1 MEKKNKCL
9 EILKTL
15 VSNMWYIVALVAI
28 IAIIFLMIAN
38 WGVVLAVIGKFLTI
52 LMPFILG
59 FFFACFINPL
69 VKRVH
74 SLLNR
79 MKPGKGAKIKKAFS
93 VIISYVVVIGV
104 ITVLLIYIIPQIKAS
119 IGELG
124 NTIQDGYQ
132 YMITHQKELNE
143 KIPFIGLGGGIEY
156 IKEFAYKK
164 IMSNGSEIIPY
175 VYHVS
180 SSLLTTSYNVL
191 MGLVISI
198 YIILDMKKLKRS
210 AKKVVY
216 ALSPKKKEQEVWE
229 TMKQCSHIFN
239 GFLIGKMID
248 SLIIGILCLIA
259 MSILKLPYALL
270 LSLIVCITNMIPY
283 FGPIIG
289 AIPGVMI
296 YLFIDIRYAF
306 IFALMILILQ
316 QFDGLYLGP
325 KILGD
330 QTGIKP
336 LWVIFGITVGGAY
349 FGVMGMFLGGGLCRM
364 LWGILCIVSA
374 GRTDGY
380 HDPQAVR
387 TEAGIPDSGAGRY
400 SADPGAGP
408 EE

>member
-1 MEKKNKCL
+1 MEKKSKCL

-79 MKPGKGAKIKKAFS
+79 IKPGKGAKIKKAFS

-164 IMSNGSEIIPY
+164 IMSNGSEILPY

-180 SSLLTTSYNVL
+180 SSLLTMSYNVL

-210 AKKVVY
+210 ARKVVY

-306 IFALMILILQ
+306 VFALMILILQ

-349 FGVMGMFLGGGLCRM
+349 FGVMGMFLG
-364 LWGILCIVSA
+364 V
-374 GRTDGY
+374 
-380 HDPQAVR
+380 PVVAVIMYLLQLFLDKKLKKKNIS
-387 TEAGIPDSGAGRY
+387 TFDSK
-400 SADPGAGP
+400 
-408 EE
+408 

>member
-104 ITVLLIYIIPQIKAS
+104 ITVLLIYIIPQIKES

-164 IMSNGSEIIPY
+164 IMSNGSEILPY

-210 AKKVVY
+210 ARKVVY
-216 ALSPKKKEQEVWE
+216 ALSPKKKEQEVWQ

-239 GFLIGKMID
+239 GFLIGIMID

-349 FGVMGMFLGGGLCRM
+349 FGVMGMFLG
-364 LWGILCIVSA
+364 V
-374 GRTDGY
+374 
-380 HDPQAVR
+380 PVVAVIMYLLQLFLDKKLKKKNIS
-387 TEAGIPDSGAGRY
+387 TFDSK
-400 SADPGAGP
+400 
-408 EE
+408 

>member
-38 WGVVLAVIGKFLTI
+38 WGVALAVIGKFLTI

-104 ITVLLIYIIPQIKAS
+104 ITVLLIYIIPQIKES

-164 IMSNGSEIIPY
+164 IMSNGSEILPY

-210 AKKVVY
+210 ARKVVY
-216 ALSPKKKEQEVWE
+216 ALSPKKKEQEVWQ

-349 FGVMGMFLGGGLCRM
+349 FGVMGMFLG
-364 LWGILCIVSA
+364 V
-374 GRTDGY
+374 
-380 HDPQAVR
+380 PVVAVIMYLLQLFLDKKLKKKNIS
-387 TEAGIPDSGAGRY
+387 TFDSK
-400 SADPGAGP
+400 
-408 EE
+408 

>member
-104 ITVLLIYIIPQIKAS
+104 ITGLLIYIIPQIKAS

-210 AKKVVY
+210 ARKVVY

-349 FGVMGMFLGGGLCRM
+349 FGVMGMFLG
-364 LWGILCIVSA
+364 V
-374 GRTDGY
+374 
-380 HDPQAVR
+380 PVVAVIMYLLQLFLDKKLKKKNIS
-387 TEAGIPDSGAGRY
+387 TFDSK
-400 SADPGAGP
+400 
-408 EE
+408 

>member
-132 YMITHQKELNE
+132 YMIIHQKELNE

-164 IMSNGSEIIPY
+164 IMSNGSEILPY

-210 AKKVVY
+210 ARKVVY
-216 ALSPKKKEQEVWE
+216 ALSPKKKEQEVWQ

-306 IFALMILILQ
+306 VFALMILILQ

-349 FGVMGMFLGGGLCRM
+349 FGVMGMFLG
-364 LWGILCIVSA
+364 V
-374 GRTDGY
+374 
-380 HDPQAVR
+380 PVVAVIMYLLQLFLDKKLKKKDIS
-387 TEAGIPDSGAGRY
+387 TFDSK
-400 SADPGAGP
+400 
-408 EE
+408 

>member
-93 VIISYVVVIGV
+93 VMISYVVVIGV

-210 AKKVVY
+210 ARKVVY

-248 SLIIGILCLIA
+248 SLIIGILCLIV

-349 FGVMGMFLGGGLCRM
+349 FGVMGMFLG
-364 LWGILCIVSA
+364 V
-374 GRTDGY
+374 
-380 HDPQAVR
+380 PVVAVIMYLLQLFIDKKLKKKNIS
-387 TEAGIPDSGAGRY
+387 TFDSK
-400 SADPGAGP
+400 
-408 EE
+408 

>member
-15 VSNMWYIVALVAI
+15 VSNMWYIVALVSI

-164 IMSNGSEIIPY
+164 IMSNGSEILPY

-210 AKKVVY
+210 ARKVVY
-216 ALSPKKKEQEVWE
+216 ALSPKKKEQEVWQ

-349 FGVMGMFLGGGLCRM
+349 FGVMGMFLG
-364 LWGILCIVSA
+364 V
-374 GRTDGY
+374 
-380 HDPQAVR
+380 PVVAVIMYLLQLFLDKKLKKKNIS
-387 TEAGIPDSGAGRY
+387 TFDSK
-400 SADPGAGP
+400 
-408 EE
+408 

>member
-1 MEKKNKCL
+1 MEKKSKCL

-15 VSNMWYIVALVAI
+15 VSNMWYIVALVSI

-79 MKPGKGAKIKKAFS
+79 IKLGKGAKIKKAFS

-164 IMSNGSEIIPY
+164 IMSNGSEILPY

-210 AKKVVY
+210 ARKVVY

-349 FGVMGMFLGGGLCRM
+349 FGVMGMFLG
-364 LWGILCIVSA
+364 V
-374 GRTDGY
+374 
-380 HDPQAVR
+380 PVVAVIMYLLQLFLDKKLKKKNIS
-387 TEAGIPDSGAGRY
+387 TFDSK
-400 SADPGAGP
+400 
-408 EE
+408 

>member
-210 AKKVVY
+210 ARKVVY
-216 ALSPKKKEQEVWE
+216 ALSPKKKEQEVWG

-349 FGVMGMFLGGGLCRM
+349 FGVMGMFLG
-364 LWGILCIVSA
+364 V
-374 GRTDGY
+374 
-380 HDPQAVR
+380 PVVAVIMYLLQLFLDKKLKKKNIS
-387 TEAGIPDSGAGRY
+387 TFDSK
-400 SADPGAGP
+400 
-408 EE
+408 

>member
-104 ITVLLIYIIPQIKAS
+104 ITVLLIYIIPQIKES

-164 IMSNGSEIIPY
+164 IMSNGSEILPY

-180 SSLLTTSYNVL
+180 SSLLTMSYNVL

-210 AKKVVY
+210 ARKVVY

-349 FGVMGMFLGGGLCRM
+349 FGVMGMFLG
-364 LWGILCIVSA
+364 V
-374 GRTDGY
+374 
-380 HDPQAVR
+380 PVVAVIMYLLQLFLDKKLKKKNIS
-387 TEAGIPDSGAGRY
+387 TFDSK
-400 SADPGAGP
+400 
-408 EE
+408 

>member
-79 MKPGKGAKIKKAFS
+79 IKPGKGAKIKKAFS

-104 ITVLLIYIIPQIKAS
+104 ITVLLIYIIPQIKES

-164 IMSNGSEIIPY
+164 IMSNGSEILPY

-210 AKKVVY
+210 ARKVVY
-216 ALSPKKKEQEVWE
+216 ALSPKKKEQEVWQ

-289 AIPGVMI
+289 AIPGIMI

-349 FGVMGMFLGGGLCRM
+349 FGVMGMFLG
-364 LWGILCIVSA
+364 V
-374 GRTDGY
+374 
-380 HDPQAVR
+380 PVVAVIMYLLQLFLDKKLKKKNIS
-387 TEAGIPDSGAGRY
+387 TFDSK
-400 SADPGAGP
+400 
-408 EE
+408 

>member
-104 ITVLLIYIIPQIKAS
+104 ITVLLIYIIPQIKES

-164 IMSNGSEIIPY
+164 IMSNGSEILPY

-210 AKKVVY
+210 ARKVVY
-216 ALSPKKKEQEVWE
+216 ALSPKKKEQEVWQ

-349 FGVMGMFLGGGLCRM
+349 FGVMGLFLG
-364 LWGILCIVSA
+364 V
-374 GRTDGY
+374 
-380 HDPQAVR
+380 PVVAVIMYLLQLFLDKKLKKKNIS
-387 TEAGIPDSGAGRY
+387 TFDSK
-400 SADPGAGP
+400 
-408 EE
+408 

>member
-124 NTIQDGYQ
+124 NTVQDGYQ

-164 IMSNGSEIIPY
+164 IMSNGSEILPY

-210 AKKVVY
+210 ARKVVY
-216 ALSPKKKEQEVWE
+216 ALSPKKKEQEVWQ

-349 FGVMGMFLGGGLCRM
+349 FGVMGMFLG
-364 LWGILCIVSA
+364 V
-374 GRTDGY
+374 
-380 HDPQAVR
+380 PVVAVIMYLLQLFLDKKLKKKDIS
-387 TEAGIPDSGAGRY
+387 TFDSQ
-400 SADPGAGP
+400 
-408 EE
+408 

>member
-104 ITVLLIYIIPQIKAS
+104 ITVLLIYIIPQIKES

-164 IMSNGSEIIPY
+164 IMSNGSEILPY
-175 VYHVS
+175 VYDVS

-210 AKKVVY
+210 ARKVVY
-216 ALSPKKKEQEVWE
+216 ALSPKKKEQEVWQ

-349 FGVMGMFLGGGLCRM
+349 FGVMGMFLG
-364 LWGILCIVSA
+364 V
-374 GRTDGY
+374 
-380 HDPQAVR
+380 PVVAVIMYLLQLFLDKKLKKKNIS
-387 TEAGIPDSGAGRY
+387 TFDSK
-400 SADPGAGP
+400 
-408 EE
+408 

>member
-15 VSNMWYIVALVAI
+15 VSNMWYTVALVAI

-164 IMSNGSEIIPY
+164 IMSNGSEILPY

-198 YIILDMKKLKRS
+198 YIILDMKKLKSS
-210 AKKVVY
+210 ARKVVY

-349 FGVMGMFLGGGLCRM
+349 FGVMGMFLG
-364 LWGILCIVSA
+364 V
-374 GRTDGY
+374 
-380 HDPQAVR
+380 PVVAVIMYLLQLFLDKKLKKKNIS
-387 TEAGIPDSGAGRY
+387 TFDSK
-400 SADPGAGP
+400 
-408 EE
+408 

>member
-132 YMITHQKELNE
+132 YMITHKKELNE

-164 IMSNGSEIIPY
+164 IMSNGSEILPY

-210 AKKVVY
+210 ARKVVY
-216 ALSPKKKEQEVWE
+216 ALSPKKKEQEVWQI
-229 TMKQCSHIFN
+229 MKQCSHIFN

-349 FGVMGMFLGGGLCRM
+349 FGVMGMFLG
-364 LWGILCIVSA
+364 V
-374 GRTDGY
+374 
-380 HDPQAVR
+380 PVVAVIMYLLQLFLDKKLKKKNIS
-387 TEAGIPDSGAGRY
+387 TFDSK
-400 SADPGAGP
+400 
-408 EE
+408 

>member
-69 VKRVH
+69 VKKVH

-164 IMSNGSEIIPY
+164 IMSNGSEILPY

-180 SSLLTTSYNVL
+180 SSLLTMSYNVL

-210 AKKVVY
+210 ARKVVY
-216 ALSPKKKEQEVWE
+216 ALSPKKKEQEVWQ

-349 FGVMGMFLGGGLCRM
+349 FGVMGMFLG
-364 LWGILCIVSA
+364 V
-374 GRTDGY
+374 
-380 HDPQAVR
+380 PVVAVIMYLLQLFLDKKLKKKNIS
-387 TEAGIPDSGAGRY
+387 TFDSK
-400 SADPGAGP
+400 
-408 EE
+408 

>member
-164 IMSNGSEIIPY
+164 IMSNGSEILPY

-210 AKKVVY
+210 ARKVVY

-349 FGVMGMFLGGGLCRM
+349 FGVMGMFLG
-364 LWGILCIVSA
+364 V
-374 GRTDGY
+374 
-380 HDPQAVR
+380 PVVAVIMYLLQLFLDKKLKKKDIS
-387 TEAGIPDSGAGRY
+387 TFDSK
-400 SADPGAGP
+400 
-408 EE
+408 

>member
-104 ITVLLIYIIPQIKAS
+104 ITVLLIYIIPQIKES

-164 IMSNGSEIIPY
+164 IMSNGSEILPY

-210 AKKVVY
+210 ARKVVY
-216 ALSPKKKEQEVWE
+216 ALSPKKKEQEVWQ

-306 IFALMILILQ
+306 IFALMIFILQ

-349 FGVMGMFLGGGLCRM
+349 FGVMGMFLG
-364 LWGILCIVSA
+364 V
-374 GRTDGY
+374 
-380 HDPQAVR
+380 PVVAVIMYLLQLFLDKKLKKKNIS
-387 TEAGIPDSGAGRY
+387 TFDSK
-400 SADPGAGP
+400 
-408 EE
+408 

>member
-104 ITVLLIYIIPQIKAS
+104 ITVLLIYIIPQIKES

-164 IMSNGSEIIPY
+164 IMSNGSEILPY

-210 AKKVVY
+210 ARKVVF
-216 ALSPKKKEQEVWE
+216 ALSPKKKEQEVWQ

-349 FGVMGMFLGGGLCRM
+349 FGVMGMFLG
-364 LWGILCIVSA
+364 V
-374 GRTDGY
+374 
-380 HDPQAVR
+380 PVVAVIMYLLQLFLDKKLKKKNIS
-387 TEAGIPDSGAGRY
+387 TFDSK
-400 SADPGAGP
+400 
-408 EE
+408 

>member
-104 ITVLLIYIIPQIKAS
+104 ITVLLIYIIPQIKES

-164 IMSNGSEIIPY
+164 IMSNGSEILPY

-210 AKKVVY
+210 ARKVVY
-216 ALSPKKKEQEVWE
+216 ALSPKKKEQEVWQ

-248 SLIIGILCLIA
+248 SLIIGILCLNA

-349 FGVMGMFLGGGLCRM
+349 FGVMGMFLG
-364 LWGILCIVSA
+364 V
-374 GRTDGY
+374 
-380 HDPQAVR
+380 PVVAVIMYLLQLFLDKKLKKKNIS
-387 TEAGIPDSGAGRY
+387 TFDSK
-400 SADPGAGP
+400 
-408 EE
+408 

>member
-93 VIISYVVVIGV
+93 VIISYVIVIGV

-180 SSLLTTSYNVL
+180 SSLLTMSYNVL

-210 AKKVVY
+210 ARKVVY

-349 FGVMGMFLGGGLCRM
+349 FGVMGMFLG
-364 LWGILCIVSA
+364 V
-374 GRTDGY
+374 
-380 HDPQAVR
+380 PVVAVIMYLLQLFLDKKLKKKNIS
-387 TEAGIPDSGAGRY
+387 TFDSK
-400 SADPGAGP
+400 
-408 EE
+408 

>member
-164 IMSNGSEIIPY
+164 IMSNSSEILPY

-210 AKKVVY
+210 ARKVVY

-330 QTGIKP
+330 QMGIKP

-349 FGVMGMFLGGGLCRM
+349 FGVMGMFLG
-364 LWGILCIVSA
+364 V
-374 GRTDGY
+374 
-380 HDPQAVR
+380 PVVAVIMYLLQLFLDKKLKKKNIS
-387 TEAGIPDSGAGRY
+387 TFDSK
-400 SADPGAGP
+400 
-408 EE
+408 